1 VKPSCNP
8 FPAEVLM
15 DTPILQFG
23 TSRFLQAHAD
33 LFISEAM
40 KHGEALGPV
49 TIVQTTGASERSRR
63 LAALAAPDGFLIHI
77 RGKQDGRIVDKV
89 SCVMSVKRALSALTQ
104 WDELSRIFAGET
116 KVVICNTADTGY
128 DISAESA
135 GWPEAIP
142 ASFPGKLT
150 KLLFARFQ
158 QSGEALTILPA
169 ELIPRNGDNLKA
181 IVLKLARD
189 WHIGEPFIAWVEE
202 KVIFSN
208 TLVDRIV
215 SEPLEPAGAIAEP
228 YALWAIESQPG
239 QVLPCTHPAVVVAS
253 DIARY
258 ERLKVFILNLGHT
271 YLADGW
277 LKSDLP
283 RDMTVKQ
290 LMDRPDAR
298 ARLEDL
304 YEDEVLPGFAA
315 QGMGGAARA
324 YVAQTIERFEN
335 PFLKHRLAD
344 IAQNHQEKIRRRMG
358 GFLDWSGADALILG
372 AMAAN
377 ASRNT

>member
-1 VKPSCNP
+1 
-8 FPAEVLM
+8 M
-15 DTPILQFG
+15 DTPVLQFG

-40 KHGEALGPV
+40 KRGEALGPV

-89 SCVMSVKRALSALTQ
+89 SCVMSVKRALSALAQ
-104 WDELSRIFAGET
+104 WDEVNRIFAGET
-116 KVVICNTADTGY
+116 KVVICNTADAGY
-128 DISAESA
+128 DISAESP

-158 QSGEALTILPA
+158 QSGEGLTILPA

-181 IVLKLARD
+181 IVLKLSRD
-189 WHIGEPFIAWVEE
+189 WHIGEPFMTWIEE

-215 SEPLEPAGAIAEP
+215 SEPLEPAGAVAEP

-239 QVLPCTHPAVVVAS
+239 QVLPCKHPAMVIAD
-253 DIARY
+253 DIAGY
-258 ERLKVFILNLGHT
+258 ERLKLFILNLGHT

-283 RDMTVKQ
+283 RDMTVREI
-290 LMDRPDAR
+290 MDRPEAR
-298 ARLEDL
+298 QRLEQL
-304 YEDEVLPGFAA
+304 YIDEVLPGFAA
-315 QGMGGAARA
+315 QGMGAAARA
-324 YVAQTIERFEN
+324 YMVQTIERFEN
-335 PFLKHRLAD
+335 PFLRHRLSD
-344 IAQNHQEKIRRRMG
+344 IAQNHHEKIRRRMG
-358 GFLDWSGADALILG
+358 GFLDWSGADALILR
-372 AMAAN
+372 AMLAHASQN
-377 ASRNT
+377 A

>member
-1 VKPSCNP
+1 
-8 FPAEVLM
+8 M

-40 KHGEALGPV
+40 KRGEALGPV

-116 KVVICNTADTGY
+116 KVVICNTADRGY
-128 DISAESA
+128 DISAESP

-158 QSGEALTILPA
+158 QSGDELTILPA

-181 IVLKLARD
+181 IVLRLARD
-189 WHIGEPFIAWVEE
+189 WHIGEPFITWVEE
-202 KVIFSN
+202 KVVFSN

-228 YALWAIESQPG
+228 YALWAIESRPG
-239 QVLPCTHPAVVVAS
+239 QVLPCKHPAMVVTD
-253 DIARY
+253 DIAQH
-258 ERLKVFILNLGHT
+258 ERLKLFILNLGHT

-324 YVAQTIERFEN
+324 YVVQTIERFEN
-335 PFLKHRLAD
+335 PFLKHRLSD
-344 IAQNHQEKIRRRMG
+344 IAENHQEKIRRRMG
-358 GFLDWSGADALILG
+358 GFLEWSGADALMLR
-372 AMAAN
+372 AMAAGATRN
-377 ASRNT
+377 A